1 MSVSIADMLLFGKT
15 EDQIHTYGIVDA
27 NDFQNF

>member
-1 MSVSIADMLLFGKT
+1 MPVSVADMLFGKT
-15 EDQIHTYGIVDA
+15 DDQIHTYGIVDA